1 MCDKIVVLPLH
12 IKKKKKSYPDVEKRA
27 DWLVVTSLQV
37 HVAAIA
43 ELIYVPAPPKDSVT
57 PCWHTTLSTTRK
69 HKLPQECNSSNT
81 DLSSCSSWPCSSLHP
96 YHQRA
101 HQQWW
106 SELPHSPKLQYDAI
120 YSALFPFP
128 TTESLLNYVMK
139 SESWVIL
146 LQINHCAHSQ
156 T

>member
-1 MCDKIVVLPLH
+1 M
-12 IKKKKKSYPDVEKRA
+12 EKRA

-69 HKLPQECNSSNT
+69 HKLPQESNSSNT

-106 SELPHSPKLQYDAI
+106 SKLPHSPELQYDAI

-146 LQINHCAHSQ
+146 LQIKHRARSQ
-156 T
+156 TWAE